1 MCYVCH
7 LCFCF
12 NLWIEFYLFKPLT
25 DNTCLILETSF
36 YQVDRE
42 ELQIVTMRGKKL
54 PKVQDIIEESRTL
67 DASPSASDREDS
79 ISSFSFSSKRRR
91 RSYTLAFKLE
101 VFFSPY
107 IYL

>member
-1 MCYVCH
+1 MYAICV
-7 LCFCF
+7 CF

-101 VFFSPY
+101 VFFPPY